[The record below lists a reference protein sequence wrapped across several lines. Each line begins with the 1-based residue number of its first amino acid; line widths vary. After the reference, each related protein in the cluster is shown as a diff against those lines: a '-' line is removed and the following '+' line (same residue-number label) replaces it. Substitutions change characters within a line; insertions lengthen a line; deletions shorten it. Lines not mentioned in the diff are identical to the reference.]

1 METTYDRKFSQR
13 KSQICRRQFRVY
25 FSVPYTPYH
34 VVMCEKLGN
43 VLLKL
48 AETPAQTQTGSFDV
62 LEAGSQGEILTI
74 PSASL
79 CPGRIYRGRCPGF
92 QARSPG

>member
-1 METTYDRKFSQR
+1 METTYDRNFSQR

-25 FSVPYTPYH
+25 FSIPYAPYH
-34 VVMCEKLGN
+34 VMMCEKLGN

-48 AETPAQTQTGSFDV
+48 AETLAQTQSGSFDV
-62 LEAGSQGEILTI
+62 LEAGSHGEIVII
-74 PSASL
+74 PLASL
-79 CPGRIYRGRCPGF
+79 CPGRIYRGWGLGF